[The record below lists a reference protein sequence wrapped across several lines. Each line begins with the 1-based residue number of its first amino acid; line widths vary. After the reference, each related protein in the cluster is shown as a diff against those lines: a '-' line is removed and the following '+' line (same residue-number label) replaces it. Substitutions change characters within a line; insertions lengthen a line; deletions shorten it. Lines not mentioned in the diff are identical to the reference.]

1 MKLLLI
7 FLCAVF
13 CRSCFAAP
21 ALAPE
26 DAVPLQEAMT
36 AYFAATPEQRQ
47 AHAFTPELEKWL
59 LTNESDVRQVAWQ
72 AYQAA
77 PIHNQATSDFEK
89 RQVRFGQHLS
99 PYTLKSVGTR
109 PLNGW
114 PLFIAMH
121 GGGGTTQEVN
131 DSQWRH
137 MQIYYKDH
145 PELGGYLYLALR
157 APNNTWN
164 GFYDDYV
171 YPLVANLIKQ
181 CLLFGDVDANKVFLI
196 GYSHGGYGAY
206 AIGPKMPHRFAAI
219 HASAGAATKGETSA
233 KTLRST
239 PFSAMVGEKD
249 TAYERFALNQKFA
262 TLIKELRGKRSD
274 IYPVKIEL
282 LPGFG
287 HGGLPDRD
295 KIVDLYPHTR
305 NAAPREL
312 TWEQTDSVIRD
323 FFWLQCEKPGK
334 NQEINAI
341 CRDNRITLTTT
352 PNVTDLTVLLD
363 NRLVDFSRPISF
375 EVNGKTSQQI
385 LRPSLQVLCDTLLQR
400 GDPNLAFTSQWKVP
414 FN

>member
-1 MKLLLI
+1 MKTLLI

-26 DAVPLQEAMT
+26 DAVQLQEAMG
-36 AYFAATPEQRQ
+36 AYFAATPDNRKTHTFAPQ
-47 AHAFTPELEKWL
+47 LEKWL
-59 LTNESDVRQVAWQ
+59 LTNESEVRRSAWQ

-77 PIHNQATSDFEK
+77 PLHEDAKANFEARRVRFEK
-89 RQVRFGQHLS
+89 HLS

-109 PLNGW
+109 PANGW

-121 GGGGTTQEVN
+121 GGGGAPKALN
-131 DSQWRH
+131 DSQWQH

-157 APNNTWN
+157 APNDTWN

-181 CLLFGDVDANKVFLI
+181 CLLFGEVDADKVFLM

-219 HASAGAATKGETSA
+219 HASAAAATDGETSA

-249 TAYERFALNQKFA
+249 TAYDRFERNQKFA
-262 TLIKELRGKRSD
+262 ALIPQLRGERTD
-274 IYPVKIEL
+274 IYPVKIEI
-282 LPGFG
+282 LPNYG

-295 KIVDLYPHTR
+295 KIVDLYPHVR
-305 NAAPREL
+305 NTAPREL

-334 NQEINAI
+334 NQEINAT
-341 CRDNRITLTTT
+341 CRDNRISLTTT
-352 PNVTDLTVLLD
+352 PNASDLTVFLD
-363 NRLVDFSRPISF
+363 NRLVDFSRPVSF
-375 EVNGKTSQQI
+375 EVNGKTSQQV
-385 LRPSLQVLCDTLLQR
+385 LLPSLRVLCDTLLQR
-400 GDPNLAFTSQWKVP
+400 GDPNLAFTAQWKVP